1 MKVYKDSFNGDELF
15 SDSYPMKEFAVSG
28 YPLLCE
34 VETKQVS
41 RSKVGNFDIGANP
54 SAEEGGDEGA
64 DGDNDVVTVNN
75 LVDACKLV
83 VWNNTFGIGMRVTV

>member
-1 MKVYKDSFNGDELF
+1 MKIFKDIFNGDEYM
-15 SDSYPMKEFAVSG
+15 SDSYPTT
-28 YPLLCE
+28 LLDDTIYE

-41 RSKVGNFDIGANP
+41 RSKVGSIDIGANP

-75 LVDACKLV
+75 LVDAHKLV
-83 VWNNTFGIGMRVTV
+83 VRTNGAYYWNTYL